1 MNVLA
6 KLMNSAAT
14 ETAHVAPASSSD
26 PRDRLPPEKR
36 AKLLSMEDQA
46 DALHG
51 AIPTRRQADLF
62 ERLAEIRQQRARFL
76 DGVQYAGRRPEDQ
89 ERLAEFDA
97 RLEKVQAELARISE
111 VHAAAS
117 EAWNRAGNVVKSC
130 LDFLNEGHSPLRAAR
145 TAEPKI
151 AAGQNLAD
159 EVARVRDEI
168 EQVAQ
173 ERENLDRAPVPAKE
187 LAARM
192 VVGLDQIA
200 AKGKPSVK
208 RSLRGGDPLQL
219 DQHLTHPAIATA
231 FLLFLFRDE
240 VADRLV
246 EFIGPDAP
254 GALTDA
260 ERAKKLAATDAKLL
274 ELERRE
280 EALIVMAANVGQRI
294 DRRLDADPRAI
305 LEIE

>member
-6 KLMNSAAT
+6 NLMNRAA
-14 ETAHVAPASSSD
+14 AAAGPLAPASSSD

-36 AKLLSMEDQA
+36 AKLIAMEDQA

-97 RLEKVQAELARISE
+97 RLEKVQAELARIGQ
-111 VHAAAS
+111 VYAAAS
-117 EAWNRAGNVVKSC
+117 EAWNAAGNIINSC
-130 LDFLNEGHSPLRAAR
+130 LEFLSEARSPLRAAR
-145 TAEPKI
+145 TPEPKLP
-151 AAGQNLAD
+151 AGQNLAD
-159 EVARVRDEI
+159 AVARVRDEI

-173 ERENLDRAPVPAKE
+173 ERENLDRAPVPSKE
-187 LAARM
+187 LAAQM
-192 VVGLDQIA
+192 LAGLDQIA
-200 AKGKPSVK
+200 AKGRPSV
-208 RSLRGGDPLQL
+208 RRNLREGDPLQL
-219 DQHLTHPAIATA
+219 DQHLVHPAIATA

-246 EFIGPDAP
+246 ELIGPDAP
-254 GALTDA
+254 GALTDE
-260 ERAKKLAATDAKLL
+260 ERAKKIAATDAKLL

-280 EALIVMAANVGQRI
+280 EALIVMATNVGQRI
-294 DRRLDADPRAI
+294 ERRLDADPRAI